1 MSWCTAELPPL
12 DRAYHDAEWG
22 IPVHDDR
29 RQFEYVSLEVMQCGL
44 SWSLMLKRRA
54 VFRRCF
60 DRFDFRR
67 IAKYTEKDVERI
79 LATKDMIRSRPKVLA
94 IINNARAFLR
104 VREEFGTFSKYIWGF
119 CGGKTILY
127 AGHAKGRI
135 PAANGLSTDLSADL
149 RRRGF
154 KFLGPVVVYSHLQA
168 CGIVNDHGD
177 DCPRY
182 HEILRDYPIVR
193 KRRDRES

>member
-22 IPVHDDR
+22 IPLHDDR

-60 DRFDFRR
+60 DRFDFKR

-104 VREEFGTFSKYIWGF
+104 VREEFGTFSRYIWGF
-119 CGGKTILY
+119 CGGKTIHY

-193 KRRDRES
+193 RRRDRES

>member
-1 MSWCTAELPPL
+1 MSWCTAELPPV

-22 IPVHDDR
+22 VPLHDDR
-29 RQFEYVSLEVMQCGL
+29 RQFEYISLEVMQCGL
-44 SWSLMLKRRA
+44 SWGLMLRKRE

-60 DRFDFRR
+60 DEFDFRKV
-67 IAKYTEKDVERI
+67 AKYTEADVERI
-79 LATKDMIRSRPKVLA
+79 LATDGVIRSRAKVLA
-94 IINNARAFLR
+94 IIGNARAFLR
-104 VREEFGTFSKYIWGF
+104 VREEFGTFSRYIWDF

-127 AGHAKGRI
+127 AGHARGPV
-135 PAANGLSTDLSADL
+135 PARNGLSTDLSADL

-168 CGIVNDHGD
+168 CGIVNDHSD

-182 HEILRDYPIVR
+182 REIIRDNPTVR
-193 KRRDRES
+193 KRRDHEP

>member
-1 MSWCTAELPPL
+1 MSWCTAKLPPV

-22 IPVHDDR
+22 VPLHDDR
-29 RQFEYVSLEVMQCGL
+29 RQFEYISLEVMQCGL
-44 SWSLMLKRRA
+44 SWGLMLRKRE

-60 DRFDFRR
+60 NRFDFRKV
-67 IAKYTEKDVERI
+67 AKYTEADVERI
-79 LATKDMIRSRPKVLA
+79 LATDGMIRSRAKILA
-94 IINNARAFLR
+94 IIGNARAFLR
-104 VREEFGTFSKYIWGF
+104 VREEFGTFSRYIWDF
-119 CGGKTILY
+119 CGGRIILY
-127 AGHAKGRI
+127 AGHARGPV
-135 PAANGLSTDLSADL
+135 PARNGLSTDLSADL

-168 CGIVNDHGD
+168 CGIVNDHSD

-182 HEILRDYPIVR
+182 REIIRDYPTIR

>member
-1 MSWCTAELPPL
+1 MSWCTAELSPL

-22 IPVHDDR
+22 VPLHDDR

-44 SWSLMLKRRA
+44 SWSLMLRKRE
-54 VFRRCF
+54 VFRQCF
-60 DRFDFRR
+60 DRFDFRK
-67 IAKYTEKDVERI
+67 IAKYTEEDVARI
-79 LATKDMIRSRPKVLA
+79 LATDGMIRSRAKVLA

-104 VREEFGTFSKYIWGF
+104 VRDEFGTFSRYIWDF

-127 AGHAKGRI
+127 AGHAHGRV
-135 PAANGLSTDLSADL
+135 PARNELSTDLSVDL

-154 KFLGPVVVYSHLQA
+154 KYLGPVVVYSHLQA
-168 CGIVNDHGD
+168 CGIVNDHSD

-182 HEILRDYPIVR
+182 HEIIRNYPTVR
-193 KRRDRES
+193 KRRDREP